1 MWNSQSKKAHGA
13 FSSHEKQTPWE
24 EIVLRT
30 NKHTQCTCTQLSMFC
45 DNPGSVVKTRHRCS
59 ELWGSF
65 VFWASPNFKCLF
77 SGLISLSH
85 LCINGECVSV
95 CPGLHEEFWTQQ
107 CWVPVL
113 WMGVSWIFVLTAVK
127 SPVLKDTLGNA
138 LYASPYS
145 WHVTAPFSGAVRAL
159 QGGPTVLWVWGSLGL
174 GELRSLVWGA
184 EHCPPQRGA
193 ALVTWLWPHSC
204 PRSCHSN
211 HWHVS
216 GVCTAQPGCFAS
228 SAWIVQAG
236 KDPPRV
242 WAGEYHIVTGENF
255 ARTSQWFLEFWIYSF
270 PCCLSAL
277 PQPGHVCVLFFFL
290 CLSSCSSNVSVS
302 WQLLFLVLFEIIQD
316 SRRVSLTL
324 SRGNKYIKWP

>member
-1 MWNSQSKKAHGA
+1 MK
-13 FSSHEKQTPWE
+13 KQTPWE

-30 NKHTQCTCTQLSMFC
+30 KEHTQCTCTQLSVFC
-45 DNPGSVVKTRHRCS
+45 ENPGSLVKTRHRCS
-59 ELWGSF
+59 ELWGSL
-65 VFWASPNFKCLF
+65 VFWASPSFKCLF

-95 CPGLHEEFWTQQ
+95 CPGLQWGILDSAVLGACTLDGCELNICADCCQVSSSSGYIRKRSLCRSILLAGDCSVFRCSEGPAGCSHR
-107 CWVPVL
+107 CCGSGVL
-113 WMGVSWIFVLTAVK
+113 WG
-127 SPVLKDTLGNA
+127 
-138 LYASPYS
+138 
-145 WHVTAPFSGAVRAL
+145 
-159 QGGPTVLWVWGSLGL
+159 WV
-174 GELRSLVWGA
+174 RSLVWGA

-216 GVCTAQPGCFAS
+216 GVCTAQPGCFPS

-236 KDPPRV
+236 KDPLWV
-242 WAGEYHIVTGENF
+242 WAGEYHAVTGENF

-270 PCCLSAL
+270 PCFFSAL
-277 PQPGHVCVLFFFL
+277 PQTGHVCGLFFFL

-316 SRRVSLTL
+316 SRRVSLTR